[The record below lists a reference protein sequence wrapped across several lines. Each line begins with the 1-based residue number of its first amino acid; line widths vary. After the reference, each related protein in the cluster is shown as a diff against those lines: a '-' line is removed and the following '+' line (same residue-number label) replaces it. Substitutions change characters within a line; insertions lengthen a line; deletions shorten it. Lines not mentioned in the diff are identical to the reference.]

1 MELKKEGQRFK
12 GHIGTWYLI
21 DSAYVQGQKWF
32 MYESEIYGDE
42 AAHIVINRRG
52 DVMFE
57 SFDPLVFTVNEYLDD

>member
-32 MYESEIYGDE
+32 MYESEQYEGK
-42 AAHIVINRRG
+42 G
-52 DVMFE
+52 
-57 SFDPLVFTVNEYLDD
+57 S